1 MVDSPVVLL
10 GILRWIHVVAAAM
23 WVGGG
28 ILYLALGRL
37 RIGAVAG
44 TAPDSGLGRA
54 FGRTLRLGVAVFIVT
69 GAIMS
74 AARLAEPAVTGVYVG
89 TLAVKIS
96 LALVMFWLAIPR
108 RRAASEA
115 AGSDLRPRSLVRERA
130 GWIIGIGLVVYAL
143 SIALDELVE
152 GTLRGLG

>member
-1 MVDSPVVLL
+1 MVDTPVVLL

-37 RIGAVAG
+37 RIGAGA
-44 TAPDSGLGRA
+44 APDSSLGRA

-74 AARLAEPAVTGVYVG
+74 AARLAEPTVTGAYVG
-89 TLAVKIS
+89 TLAVKIA
-96 LALVMFWLAIPR
+96 LALVMFWLALPR
-108 RRAASEA
+108 RRATAET
-115 AGSDLRPRSLVRERA
+115 AGSGARPRSLVRERA

-143 SIALDELVE
+143 SIALDELIE
-152 GTLRGLG
+152 SALRGLG

>member
-1 MVDSPVVLL
+1 MVDTPVVLL

-37 RIGAVAG
+37 RIGAAAG
-44 TAPDSGLGRA
+44 AAPDSSLGRA
-54 FGRTLRLGVAVFIVT
+54 FGRTLRLGVTVFIVT

-74 AARLAEPAVTGVYVG
+74 AARLAEPTVTGAYVG
-89 TLAVKIS
+89 TLAVKIA
-96 LALVMFWLAIPR
+96 LALVMFWLALPR
-108 RRAASEA
+108 RRATAGT
-115 AGSDLRPRSLVRERA
+115 AGSGARPRSLVRERA

-143 SIALDELVE
+143 SIALDELIE
-152 GTLRGLG
+152 SALRGLG